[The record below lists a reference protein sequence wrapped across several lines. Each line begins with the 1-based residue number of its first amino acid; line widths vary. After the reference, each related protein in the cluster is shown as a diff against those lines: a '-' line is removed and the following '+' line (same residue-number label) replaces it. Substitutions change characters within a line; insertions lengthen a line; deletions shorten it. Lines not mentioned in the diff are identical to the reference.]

1 MQPEKKHYLKI
12 KEMIKNPKQFGGGRE
27 YLTPQIDVTLLDVE
41 QGFAASL
48 PGLET
53 EEGEGWE

>member
-1 MQPEKKHYLKI
+1 MN
-12 KEMIKNPKQFGGGRE
+12 KNPKQFGGGIF
-27 YLTPQIDVTLLDVE
+27 YLAPTVEVTTLAVE
-41 QGFAASL
+41 RGFEASL

>member
-1 MQPEKKHYLKI
+1 MKK
-12 KEMIKNPKQFGGGRE
+12 NSNFFGGGIF
-27 YLTPQIDVTLLDVE
+27 YLAPTVEVTTLAVE
-41 QGFAASL
+41 RGFEVSL

>member
-1 MQPEKKHYLKI
+1 MKKNSNFL
-12 KEMIKNPKQFGGGRE
+12 GGGNF
-27 YLTPQIDVTLLDVE
+27 YLAPTVEVTTLAVE
-41 QGFAASL
+41 RGFEASL